1 MLQLNEDDS
10 LLEIVEKL
18 VAVDAG
24 TAEISPDDHAK
35 LGELLHSKVDRV
47 VYFIKE
53 IESRIERH
61 KSYESDHK
69 EARKHLEK
77 SLDKFKDY
85 ITHTMKV
92 GSFQKLTGDE
102 FHIGTRKSEEIV
114 IERDPTPTDA
124 EMFPELVRSKIT
136 YEWNKSILKD
146 WLKNGNLI
154 DGIAHVR
161 VNQNLTTGVKK

>member
-1 MLQLNEDDS
+1 MILIEDDS
-10 LLEIVEKL
+10 TLLELVEKL
-18 VAVDAG
+18 VAVDG
-24 TAEISPDDHAK
+24 GAEISKEDHAK

-124 EMFPELVRSKIT
+124 EMFPELVRSKTT